1 MRVGVQYGMG
11 EQSLAASLG
20 EPEIAGREL
29 LRLHKQTYPR
39 YWRWSQAAVDHAMLL
54 RRLHTV
60 FGWNLFVG
68 PDANP
73 RSLANFLCQA
83 NGAEML
89 RLASCLIVERGIKL
103 LAPIHDAV
111 LIEGP
116 ADSIEAVVAET
127 QAAMCEAGRIILNG
141 FELRTDADVVVYP
154 NRYSDERGVEMWAK
168 VNGILAEL
176 PQPTPATHC
185 HPAQSHKEVLLGFS
199 L

>member
-1 MRVGVQYGMG
+1 M
-11 EQSLAASLG
+11 A
-20 EPEIAGREL
+20 
-29 LRLHKQTYPR
+29 
-39 YWRWSQAAVDHAMLL
+39 
-54 RRLHTV
+54 
-60 FGWNLFVG
+60 
-68 PDANP
+68 
-73 RSLANFLCQA
+73 C
-83 NGAEML
+83 
-89 RLASCLIVERGIKL
+89 CLIVERGIKL

-185 HPAQSHKEVLLGFS
+185 W
-199 L
+199 